1 MPADRHR
8 RAKRQKRRSGG
19 HVAPPM
25 DRYLFVIVG
34 GAAGCLARYITA
46 TAVTAR
52 FPGKFPLGT
61 LAVNA
66 LGCFLAGLLL
76 PLLSGKNVAWRLLL
90 VTGFLGGY
98 TTFSAFALETY
109 TLARGGSL
117 WTGLLNV
124 LISVIVG
131 YLAVWA
137 G

>member
-1 MPADRHR
+1 
-8 RAKRQKRRSGG
+8 
-19 HVAPPM
+19 M
-25 DRYLFVIVG
+25 DRYLFVLIG

-52 FPGKFPLGT
+52 FPGKCPLGT

-76 PLLSGKNVAWRLLL
+76 PLLGGKGVAPHWRLLL

-98 TTFSAFALETY
+98 TTFSAFASETY
-109 TLARGGSL
+109 TLARGGSPFA
-117 WTGLLNV
+117 GLLNV

-137 G
+137 GARITGS